1 MKRGEEL
8 VLSKNKFIEKT
19 KEKIKYK
26 NKKLEEEG
34 AGDER
39 RELYKCDKK
48 KQEICL
54 VRQKSLL
61 LNCHSVHATHHW
73 RELFC

>member
-34 AGDER
+34 AKDTS
-39 RELYKCDKK
+39 
-48 KQEICL
+48 I
-54 VRQKSLL
+54 S
-61 LNCHSVHATHHW
+61 
-73 RELFC
+73 

>member
-48 KQEICL
+48 KKARNMSCKVEI
-54 VRQKSLL
+54 
-61 LNCHSVHATHHW
+61 TFI
-73 RELFC
+73 EL

>member
-48 KQEICL
+48 KARNMSCKVEI
-54 VRQKSLL
+54 
-61 LNCHSVHATHHW
+61 TFI
-73 RELFC
+73 EL

>member
-48 KQEICL
+48 K
-54 VRQKSLL
+54 KSKKYVL
-61 LNCHSVHATHHW
+61 
-73 RELFC
+73 